1 MKKRL
6 LYLSCLLLTVVSTQ
20 AQSITDLINQTDIS
34 RLTTTVREFSG
45 EDPTTVYGNPEI
57 ILNRVSNTGND
68 VAAYYIKERMENL
81 GLSVEEHDYSSGGKN
96 IIATQFGVTNPN
108 DIYLISAHY
117 DSVANYCADDNASG
131 VAAIMELARI
141 LSVHCTDNTIVY
153 AFWDEEESGLNGS
166 AAYAQRANTDGD
178 NILGVFNIDMMGY
191 DGDNDKNFDIDVR
204 PFAQSIAMKDAIID
218 VLNNPA
224 YGFDLVVN
232 VVNPGTTASDHA
244 SFWGQG
250 YSAVLF
256 GESWEQGDVTPGYHS
271 SSDRINLF
279 NMPYYHQMCK
289 LVVGYMAT
297 VANPTFIDTSV
308 TQNATTLT
316 ATQSG
321 ASYQW
326 VDCNAGNVPIS
337 GAINQ
342 NYSPTV
348 SGSYAVEITNGN
360 CTKTSSCITF
370 NVLEVSEYNLEV
382 INVYPNPTTNSV
394 TISGASS
401 EDQVRSVRLVTL
413 TGQEVLS
420 KKVTTLSTTIN
431 LVTFP
436 SGIYFLELRNNA
448 NKKRIIKLIKE

>member
-1 MKKRL
+1 MKKIL
-6 LYLSCLLLTVVSTQ
+6 FLSCLLLTVVSTQ
-20 AQSITDLINQTDIS
+20 AQSIADLINQTDIT

-45 EDPTTVYGNPEI
+45 EDPTTVYGNPET
-57 ILNRVSNTGND
+57 ILNRVSSSGND

-96 IIATQFGVTNPN
+96 IIATQLGVTNPN
-108 DIYLISAHY
+108 NVYLISAHY
-117 DSVANYCADDNASG
+117 DAVANYCADDNASG

-141 LSVHCTDNTIVY
+141 LAAYCTENTIVY

-166 AAYAQRANTDGD
+166 AAYAQRASTNGE

-232 VVNPGTTASDHA
+232 VVNPGTFNSDHA
-244 SFWGQG
+244 SFWSQG

-271 SSDRINLF
+271 SNDRINLF

-297 VANPTFIDTSV
+297 VANPIFIDTSV
-308 TQNATTLT
+308 SQNTTMLT
-316 ATQSG
+316 ATQTS

-326 VDCNAGNVPIS
+326 VDCNAGNTPIL
-337 GAINQ
+337 GATNQ
-342 NYSPTV
+342 SYTPTV
-348 SGSYAVEITNGN
+348 SGSYAVEITSGN
-360 CTKTSSCITF
+360 CTKTSNCISF
-370 NVLEVSEYNLEV
+370 NVLGVSEYSLET
-382 INVYPNPTTNSV
+382 INVYPNPTTGKV
-394 TISGASS
+394 TVSAIYANT
-401 EDQVRSVRLVTL
+401 QIRNIKIMTL
-413 TGQEVLS
+413 TGQEVLNEEVNAYS
-420 KKVTTLSTTIN
+420 AIMN
-431 LVTFP
+431 LGNFP
-436 SGIYFLELRNNA
+436 SGVYFLELSSDAR
-448 NKKRIIKLIKE
+448 KKQIIKLIKQ